1 MGRPF
6 PFLVALF
13 HTRPARGRGGGFCRP
28 GFLLAVPP
36 PALGFGFVSSGS
48 LFLSLVDA
56 NIGRQVLLFRV
67 RPVAAASGARRLN
80 HAAV

>member
-1 MGRPF
+1 MY
-6 PFLVALF
+6 
-13 HTRPARGRGGGFCRP
+13 T
-28 GFLLAVPP
+28 